1 MTDIEILFDETEL
14 NDLTLDNR
22 MGLAPMT
29 RISAIADGR
38 ATAEMASY
46 YRKFADGGFSV
57 LITEGI
63 YTDTAYSQGYENQ
76 PGLVTQE
83 HVESWRDVTS
93 AVHDAGTPMV
103 AQLMHAGAQT
113 QRNPHVEDGETLAP
127 SPVKPSGEM
136 SDLYGGSGE
145 FPTPQEA
152 TADELADAREGFVA
166 AAENARDAG
175 FDGVEV
181 HAANGYLLNEFLAA
195 DHNEREDEY
204 GGSVEAQ
211 ARYPA
216 EVVKA
221 VDDATPDEFV
231 VGVRV
236 SQTMVSD
243 SEYRW
248 PEGED
253 AAETYFGAFSD
264 AGADYIHVT
273 EPDITEPAFDDNGPT
288 LAEAAVEYA
297 DTTVIANGGLDDP
310 EAAAQVVEAGA
321 DLVTLATGAL
331 ANHDWP
337 RRVQEGEPLDDLDFK
352 KILTPFATI
361 KEAETPKAAD

>member
-1 MTDIEILFDETEL
+1 MTDIEALLDETEL
-14 NDLTLDNR
+14 NNLTLDNR
-22 MGLAPMT
+22 TGLAPMT
-29 RISAIADGR
+29 RISATADGR
-38 ATAEMASY
+38 ATAKMVPY
-46 YRKFADGGFSV
+46 YRKFANGGFSF

-63 YTDTAYSQGYENQ
+63 YTDAAYSQGYENQ

-93 AVHDAGTPMV
+93 AVHDAGAPMI
-103 AQLMHAGAQT
+103 AQLMHAGAQA
-113 QRNPHVEDGETLAP
+113 QRNPHVEGEETIAP
-127 SPVKPSGEM
+127 SPVKPSDEM

-166 AAENARDAG
+166 AAKNAHDAG

-211 ARYPA
+211 IRYPA
-216 EVVKA
+216 EVVEA
-221 VDDATPDEFV
+221 VDNATPDEFV

-253 AAETYFGAFSD
+253 AAATYFEAFSD
-264 AGADYIHVT
+264 AGADYVHVT
-273 EPDITEPAFDDNGPT
+273 EPDITEPAFDDNDPT
-288 LAEAAVEYA
+288 LAEAAVKYA
-297 DTTVIANGGLDDP
+297 DATVIANGGLGDP

-337 RRVQEGEPLDDLDFK
+337 RRVQEGKSLNDLDFE
-352 KILTPFATI
+352 KILTPFASI
-361 KEAETPKAAD
+361 KEAEIPSTAD

>member
-1 MTDIEILFDETEL
+1 MADIEALFDETEL

-22 MGLAPMT
+22 IGLAPMT
-29 RISAIADGR
+29 RISATADGH

-63 YTDTAYSQGYENQ
+63 YTDAAYSQGYENQ
-76 PGLVTQE
+76 PGLVTEE

-93 AVHDAGTPMV
+93 AVHDAGAPMV
-103 AQLMHAGAQT
+103 AQLMHAGAQA
-113 QRNPHVEDGETLAP
+113 QRNPHVEGEETIAA
-127 SPVKPSGEM
+127 SPVKPSDEM
-136 SDLYGGSGE
+136 SELYGGSGE
-145 FPTPQEA
+145 FPTPREVM
-152 TADELADAREGFVA
+152 ADELADAREGFVA

-195 DHNEREDEY
+195 DYNEREDEY

-211 ARYPA
+211 VRYPA
-216 EVVKA
+216 EVVEA
-221 VDDATPDEFV
+221 VDDATPEEFV

-236 SQTMVSD
+236 SQTMVTD
-243 SEYRW
+243 AEYRW

-253 AAETYFGAFSD
+253 AAAAYFEAFSD
-264 AGADYIHVT
+264 AGADYVHVT
-273 EPDITEPAFDDNGPT
+273 EPNITEPAFDDNGST
-288 LAEAAVEYA
+288 LAEAVVEYA

-310 EAAAQVVEAGA
+310 EAAAQVVGAGA

-337 RRVQEGEPLDDLDFK
+337 RRVQEGEPLDNLDFE
-352 KILTPFATI
+352 KILTPFASI
-361 KEAETPKAAD
+361 KEVEIPRAAD